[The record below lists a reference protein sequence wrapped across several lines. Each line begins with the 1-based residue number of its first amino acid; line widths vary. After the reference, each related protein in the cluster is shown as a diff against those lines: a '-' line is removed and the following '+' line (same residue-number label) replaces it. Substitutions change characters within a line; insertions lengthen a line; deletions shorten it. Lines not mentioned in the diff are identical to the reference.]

1 MSVSEPGQVRPS
13 APNGRGLSQRRLL
26 QSIAEVARSV
36 FGAAAASVFLVDQ
49 DSGELVFE
57 AVCGEGEE
65 HLVGSR
71 FPGDTGIAGWVASS
85 GQPLLV
91 DDVSQNP
98 QFAPDAAKS
107 TGYIPRSI
115 MAAPLISDGECLG
128 VLEVLDRGARQRG
141 ELGDVDLLGLLA
153 AELGMAVELLSLT
166 GRTNGSGHLDVS
178 LLQRVAERLPL
189 APEPVANTV
198 TSLLTMVDKLL
209 SRDDPAAAS
218 A

>member
-1 MSVSEPGQVRPS
+1 MSATESGQTWPAGS
-13 APNGRGLSQRRLL
+13 NGRDLSQRRLL
-26 QSIAEVARSV
+26 QSIVEVARSV
-36 FGAAAASVFLVDQ
+36 FCAAAASVFLLDQ

-57 AVCGEGEE
+57 AVCGEGED

-71 FPGDTGIAGWVASS
+71 FPGDTGLAGWVASS

-91 DDVSQNP
+91 DDVSQAP

-107 TGYIPRSI
+107 TGYVPRSI
-115 MAAPLISDGECLG
+115 MAAPLISHGECLG

-153 AELGMAVELLSLT
+153 AEVGMAVELLSPA
-166 GRTNGSGHLDVS
+166 GKANGSSQLDLP
-178 LLQRVAERLPL
+178 LLQRVAERLPT
-189 APEPVANTV
+189 APETVSSTV
-198 TSLLTMVDKLL
+198 TSLLVMVDELL
-209 SRDDPAAAS
+209 SRGDPAATS